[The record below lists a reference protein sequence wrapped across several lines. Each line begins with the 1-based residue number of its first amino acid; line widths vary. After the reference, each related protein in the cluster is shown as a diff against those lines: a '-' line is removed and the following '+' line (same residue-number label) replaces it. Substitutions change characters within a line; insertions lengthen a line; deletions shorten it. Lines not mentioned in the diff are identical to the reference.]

1 MASPADKEGAKGSFT
16 EDKTTNSGEL
26 TFEEGAENRCYS
38 PLTLTHFYIWQM
50 LPEEWDDISE
60 YSAVRWWCTFYQ
72 HTLQPI
78 QMVLYQRW
86 SHNWDRYLFHTI
98 VDSLLGS
105 LRWCLSHALGSR
117 LPAILLRS
125 LRLVRIWYYV
135 SSFRRREGIH
145 GGGV

>member
-1 MASPADKEGAKGSFT
+1 MASPADKEGANGSFT
-16 EDKTTNSGEL
+16 EDKTTNPGEL
-26 TFEEGAENRCYS
+26 TFEEGAGNHCYS
-38 PLTLTHFYIWQM
+38 LLDLMHFYISQT
-50 LPEEWDDISE
+50 LLEGWDDISE
-60 YSAVRWWCTFYQ
+60 YSAARCWCTFYH

-78 QMVLYQRW
+78 LMVLYQRW

-117 LPAILLRS
+117 FPAILLRP
-125 LRLVRIWYYV
+125 LRLVRIWHHV
-135 SSFRRREGIH
+135 SSFRWREGVL